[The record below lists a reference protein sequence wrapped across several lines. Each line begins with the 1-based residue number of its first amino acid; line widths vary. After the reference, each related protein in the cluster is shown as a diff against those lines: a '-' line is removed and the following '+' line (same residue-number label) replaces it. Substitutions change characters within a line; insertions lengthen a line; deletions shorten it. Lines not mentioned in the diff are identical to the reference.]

1 MSIITLAIPAIKLI
15 YLEENREPGKSDPHT
30 GRLFVLRKHHSRRTF
45 VAPVE
50 YFFAEIPDES
60 KEKLGPSFRAAFQHF
75 PSCKYSFFA
84 DSPARACQNSCSTVQ
99 LSSMS
104 QKLDSGEV
112 TSKFLEL
119 QRNESNYLVGMS
131 QAF

>member
-30 GRLFVLRKHHSRRTF
+30 GRVFVVSKHHSRRT
-45 VAPVE
+45 VLAAGV

-75 PSCKYSFFA
+75 PSRKYSFFA
-84 DSPARACQNSCSTVQ
+84 DELAKIPAAR
-99 LSSMS
+99 
-104 QKLDSGEV
+104 
-112 TSKFLEL
+112 
-119 QRNESNYLVGMS
+119 SNCRR
-131 QAF
+131 